1 MKRKT
6 IIAASSI
13 AVSLLCSILV
23 VSGAWATDPVG
34 EPGRSS
40 GKKNPLKNV
49 YFGEQHLHSYWSADA
64 FATGSRQK
72 PEDAYRWA
80 MGETITLTTTKEK
93 IKKSTPYDFVAL
105 TDHAEYLGVFPS
117 FSDPKNPVS
126 KTKAAQM
133 FIHPDPN
140 NPLAGANAVIK
151 SFKSGVPIPDFVGP
165 QTIRDMWKAHVAF
178 ANKYNKPGKFTALI
192 AYEWTS
198 IPNSQNLHR
207 NVFFRGDT
215 GPDAPFTAFDSV
227 DPEDLWTYLEN
238 QRTAGLDTFAIPH
251 NGNVSNGLMYAPTN
265 YRGDPI
271 DERYAK
277 RRALNEP
284 LTEMIQTKGA
294 SETHPLLSPNDE
306 FASFE
311 TQFKNLISTATP
323 SKVKHGYIR
332 QALTDGLLHEQR
344 LGTNPFKFG
353 IVAGAD
359 VHSGISENE
368 EWNWHGAHGGQD
380 DTPKKR
386 LDPKPN
392 SSGEQGYIVGSAGA
406 TAVWAE
412 ENTRA
417 AIFDAMKRKETYGT
431 SGPLIRLRFFGGWDY
446 RKDIDKDKNFVKE
459 AYANGVP
466 MGGDLAAAPK
476 GAKGPKFAIWA
487 LKDPESGNLDR
498 IQVIKGWVELGVPQE
513 KIYDV
518 ALSDDRKA
526 DPITGYVKPVGN
538 TVNIKEATYT
548 NDIGDSQLS
557 VTWQDP
563 DFDPKLPTVYYVRV
577 LEIPTPRWS
586 TYDAKKLGVEPPKGV
601 PATIQERAWSSPIW
615 YTPPPVKMAK
625 APATGGHGNPIPEGK
640 AIKAHGQ

>member
-1 MKRKT
+1 MRKKIKVLQLT
-6 IIAASSI
+6 
-13 AVSLLCSILV
+13 LLCSALLAT
-23 VSGAWATDPVG
+23 GAFAANSVG
-34 EPGRSS
+34 EPGRES
-40 GKKNPLKNV
+40 GKPNPLKNV
-49 YFGEQHLHSYWSADA
+49 YFGEQHLHSEWSADA
-64 FATGSRQK
+64 FAAGARQK

-80 MGETITLTTTKEK
+80 MGKEVVLSTTGEK

-117 FSDPKNPVS
+117 FSDPKNPIS

-133 FIHPDPN
+133 FIHPDPK

-151 SFKSGVPIPDFVGP
+151 SFKSGVAIKDFVDP
-165 QTIRDMWKAHVAF
+165 KTIVNMWKKHVDI
-178 ANKYNKPGKFTALI
+178 ANKYNKPGKFTTLI
-192 AYEWTS
+192 SYEWTS

-215 GPDAPFTAFDSV
+215 GPVAPFSAFDSV
-227 DPEDLWTYLEN
+227 DPEDLWTYLET
-238 QRTAGLDTFAIPH
+238 QRTQGLDCFAIPH

-271 DERYAK
+271 DERYAR

-284 LTEMIQTKGA
+284 LTEMIQTKGG

-306 FASFE
+306 FSDFE
-311 TQFKNLISTATP
+311 PFANLISTSTP
-323 SKVKHGYIR
+323 SKIKYGYVR
-332 QALTDGLLHEQR
+332 QALTDGLIHEQK
-344 LGTNPFKFG
+344 LGTNPFKYG
-353 IVAGAD
+353 IVSGAD
-359 VHSGISENE
+359 VHSGISMNE
-368 EWNWHGAHGGQD
+368 EWNWHGAHGKQD

-392 SSGEQGYIVGSAGA
+392 SSGEQGYVVGSAGA
-406 TAVWAE
+406 TGVWAE

-417 AIFDAMKRKETYGT
+417 SIFDAMKRKETYGT

-446 RKDIDKDKNFVKE
+446 ADNLVDQSNFVKN

-466 MGGDLAAAPK
+466 MGNDLTAAPK
-476 GAKGPKFAIWA
+476 DAKGPKFAIWT

-498 IQVIKGWVELGVPQE
+498 VQVIKGWVEQGLPQE

-518 ALSDDRKA
+518 ALSDGRKV
-526 DPITGYVKPVGN
+526 DPVTGYVKPVGN

-557 VTWQDP
+557 VVWQDP
-563 DFDPKLPTVYYVRV
+563 DFDPAFPAVYYVRV

-586 TYDAKKLGVEPPKGV
+586 TYDAKKLGVDPPKEV
-601 PATIQERAWSSPIW
+601 HATIQERAWSSPIW
-615 YTPPPVKMAK
+615 YTPAPVKMTK
-625 APATGGHGNPIPEGK
+625 APTKGGHGNPIPLDTPIHTPQKK
-640 AIKAHGQ
+640 ADG